1 MRVGR
6 NRGGIIEG
14 ERIALGCK
22 SLKAR
27 SNLDRSSYERFSL

>member
-1 MRVGR
+1 MRGGR
-6 NRGGIIEG
+6 NREGRIEREG
-14 ERIALGCK
+14 IALGCK